1 MASEKLQSP
10 LSPSRAP
17 KPLILFKGDE
27 EEEDVKSED
36 LGGKYDIHELSSPKL
51 DECYFRPTLTPGKY
65 YDYELTLQCCSKMF
79 YYQHLVWI

>member
-1 MASEKLQSP
+1 MASANLKSP

-27 EEEDVKSED
+27 EEEDLKSED
-36 LGGKYDIHELSSPKL
+36 LGGNYGIQGSSSPKL

-65 YDYELTLQCCSKMF
+65 NDYE
-79 YYQHLVWI
+79 

>member
-1 MASEKLQSP
+1 MSSEKLQSP

-27 EEEDVKSED
+27 EDEELKSED
-36 LGGKYDIHELSSPKL
+36 FGGKSGIQESSSPKL

-65 YDYELTLQCCSKMF
+65 DYYE
-79 YYQHLVWI
+79 